1 MTFYEWLL
9 KHTNRN
15 SPLGDFARDA
25 KSDKASPA
33 LGNTLEAWRSHLAGI
48 HACREAKATLEKIW
62 KSYQRATK

>member
-25 KSDKASPA
+25 KSDKKSP
-33 LGNTLEAWRSHLAGI
+33 GIENTREAWRSYLNHVS
-48 HACREAKATLEKIW
+48 ACREAKETFGQIW
-62 KSYQRATK
+62 KSYQRAAK